1 MMNDYYKR
9 KGAEAQEKYEEFIG
23 KARHLSELASIVSD
37 KKLKETYEFEAR
49 WLYEQ
54 ARTWQNKARL
64 YNSMVSSSK
73 GA

>member
-1 MMNDYYKR
+1 MDNYYKK
-9 KGAEAQEKYEEFIG
+9 KGAEALEKYKEFIG
-23 KARHLSELASIVSD
+23 RARHLSELASIVSD
-37 KKLKETYEFEAR
+37 LKLKETYSFESR

-64 YNSMVSSSK
+64 YNSVLK